1 MTAKIESNFGR
12 EIMKNITAQWTRI
25 ENRHGGGIPDI
36 YGIRDGVSIWL
47 ELKCI
52 NKNSINI
59 SPLQI
64 SWNYNHFKENGKN
77 YYIVRDTRSKVIK
90 LYNGNKGRELKEQ
103 GFKYDGDIKFSD
115 PIDWKKLSE
124 FDWKWLGDTLFLPPP
139 KVS

>member
-1 MTAKIESNFGR
+1 MTVKPETKFGNEIRKNIKAYWIPFTVTAKEGVPDLI
-12 EIMKNITAQWTRI
+12 
-25 ENRHGGGIPDI
+25 GIK
-36 YGIRDGVSIWL
+36 DGVTIFL

-59 SPLQI
+59 SPPQI
-64 SWNYNHFKENGKN
+64 APNFNIFKHGRNN

-124 FDWKWLGDTLFLPPP
+124 FDWKWLGDTLF
-139 KVS
+139 S

>member
-1 MTAKIESNFGR
+1 MTVKPETKFGN
-12 EIMKNITAQWTRI
+12 EITKNINAFWQPFTITATA
-25 ENRHGGGIPDI
+25 GIPDL
-36 YGIRDGVSIWL
+36 YGIRDGGSVWL

-64 SWNYNHFKENGKN
+64 SWNYNHFQENGNN

-103 GFKYDGDIKFSD
+103 GFKCPSIMTFDY
-115 PIDWKKLSE
+115 PYRWIDLE
-124 FDWKWLGDTLFLPPP
+124 HELF
-139 KVS
+139 V

>member
-1 MTAKIESNFGR
+1 MTVKPETKFGN
-12 EIMKNITAQWTRI
+12 EIMKNINAFWDPHTITTRAG
-25 ENRHGGGIPDI
+25 RPDL

-64 SWNYNHFKENGKN
+64 SWNYNHFQENGKN

-90 LYNGNKGRELKEQ
+90 LYNGDKGRELKEQ
-103 GFKYDGDIKFSD
+103 GFKCPCIMTLDY
-115 PIDWKKLSE
+115 PYRWIDLE
-124 FDWKWLGDTLFLPPP
+124 HELFLTI
-139 KVS
+139 S

>member
-1 MTAKIESNFGR
+1 MTTKLETKFGN
-12 EIMKNITAQWTRI
+12 EIRKNINAFWQPFTITATA
-25 ENRHGGGIPDI
+25 GVPDL
-36 YGIRDGVSIWL
+36 YGIRDGVSVWL

-64 SWNYNHFKENGKN
+64 SWNYNHFQENGNN

-103 GFKYDGDIKFSD
+103 GFKCPSIMTLDY
-115 PIDWKKLSE
+115 PYRWIDLE
-124 FDWKWLGDTLFLPPP
+124 HELF
-139 KVS
+139 V